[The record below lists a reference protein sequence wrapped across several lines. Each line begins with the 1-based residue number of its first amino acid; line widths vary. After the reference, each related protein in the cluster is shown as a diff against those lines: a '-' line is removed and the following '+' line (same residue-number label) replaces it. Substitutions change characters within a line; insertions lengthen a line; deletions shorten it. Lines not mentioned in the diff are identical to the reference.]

1 MQIVQKN
8 TKRRYAVPD
17 IADSN
22 SAPGPPKK
30 KSKKG
35 GKSGEA
41 TRNEASATQAESG
54 PSCPLVYTGE
64 TRVVPPLRKSGKVD
78 VFDNLNINEDVLM
91 KMLEGTDL
99 PEAPP
104 SHKYNLNKKS
114 EEQLYKDI
122 LSVTDYKDN
131 DSTDNFKLNSEFM
144 SYIKSRA
151 VIYGNLL
158 GNKAKRLDFFKKVFK
173 SVFFI
178 KHFLIVKSTNEQLKL

>member
-1 MQIVQKN
+1 MTTENEPTSNMGSGTASSSTNKNERSSRVRTTTRLEYNQDVRKSIFIFEFILNSCITIFLLQIVQKN

-17 IADSN
+17 KTGSN
-22 SAPGPPKK
+22 SISGPPKK

-78 VFDNLNINEDVLM
+78 VFDNLNINEYVLM

-104 SHKYNLNKKS
+104 SHK
-114 EEQLYKDI
+114 
-122 LSVTDYKDN
+122 
-131 DSTDNFKLNSEFM
+131 
-144 SYIKSRA
+144 
-151 VIYGNLL
+151 
-158 GNKAKRLDFFKKVFK
+158 
-173 SVFFI
+173 
-178 KHFLIVKSTNEQLKL
+178 